1 MDTDEIF
8 KSSIKVI
15 VIFCIVYCF
24 ILFQY
29 LSKYL
34 VNLKK
39 NFTQYRC
46 NPLVMPMVGL
56 LGHNAEQ
63 NFSYC
68 IQNIQSNFMH
78 NFTEPLYYL
87 GNGFSSMIGDI
98 TGDIQFIRKKIFSVV
113 SNIINVVQS
122 IFGVF
127 LNILIAF
134 QHNAIKTKDLLSKMV
149 GTLVGVTYILEG
161 VYLSGMSVWNGPVGK
176 TLRTACFHPTTQI
189 KLFDGKMK
197 QMKDIQVYD
206 ILENGS
212 IVEGT
217 LILRGNIHD
226 KSNPF
231 YKIYSE
237 ERNEWVYVT
246 GSHLVKSKDSGFIP
260 VETYELSVLEDSI
273 ESEYL
278 SCLITHDHLIPFGE
292 HTFWDWED

>member
-1 MDTDEIF
+1 MNYDEIF

-15 VIFCIVYCF
+15 IIFTIVYCF
-24 ILFQY
+24 IVFQY

-34 VNLKK
+34 VNLKN
-39 NFTQYRC
+39 NFIQYRC
-46 NPLVMPMVGL
+46 NPLIMPFVGL
-56 LGHNAEQ
+56 LGHNTEQ

-113 SNIINVVQS
+113 SNIINVIQS

-134 QHNAIKTKDLLSKMV
+134 QHNTIKTKDLLSKMV

-161 VYLSGMSVWNGPVGK
+161 VYLSGMSVWDGPVGK
-176 TLRTACFHPTTQI
+176 TLRTACFHPNTNIT
-189 KLFDGKMK
+189 LYDGSVK
-197 QMKDIQVYD
+197 QMKDIQVDD

-217 LILRGNIHD
+217 LILKGNSYD
-226 KSNPF
+226 LFNPY
-231 YKIYSE
+231 YKLYSE
-237 ERNEWVYVT
+237 EKGEYVYVT
-246 GSHLVKSKDSGFIP
+246 GSHLIQSKNGSFIY
-260 VETYELSVLEDSI
+260 VEDHSKAKLDENI
-273 ESEYL
+273 ETKYF
-278 SCLITHDHLIPFGE
+278 SCLITNNHLIPFGE
-292 HTFWDWED
+292 YTFWDWED